1 MLKLKLQNFIYL
13 MGRANS
19 LEKTLMLGKRSQEKK
34 GTTEGELF
42 GWHHLPNGH
51 FEQTQGDSVGQ

>member
-1 MLKLKLQNFIYL
+1 
-13 MGRANS
+13 
-19 LEKTLMLGKRSQEKK
+19 MLGKRSQEKK
-34 GTTEGELF
+34 GTTEGEMF